1 MILFQM
7 IKQQKQTL
15 FIYLYVEKHLLKII
29 DKSLIIVVILEIIHI
44 DKNLIAFLD
53 YIL

>member
-15 FIYLYVEKHLLKII
+15 FIYKTFIKII
-29 DKSLIIVVILEIIHI
+29 AKSLIIVVILEIIHI
-44 DKNLIAFLD
+44 LHIDKNLIAFLD